1 MQNLVTLA
9 SMNHGSAAQH
19 NAAAYGVTQTAGGH
33 YATAIPTSKALTG
46 AANHGHVAAQ
56 YTTTAQHTLSSLHQQ
71 QQAQQHHLQHLHHQ
85 AMGVGSAAPPSYA
98 THLSAS
104 PAGTTLCKYLPIFI
118 KYF

>member
-104 PAGTTLCKYLPIFI
+104 PAGTTLCKYLPIFS